1 MNNPTQTGTSFNQG
15 QGNGLYGLFNR
26 SLYPLLLAL
35 FLTTPLFAQDTYPRK
50 DILSKMIYE
59 VQQGRLCDSLQ
70 KQQEQIIIQDTK
82 LFNALDSLNGLQKRE
97 IDVLEG
103 SEKIW
108 KERFEN
114 QQNLTKEQKKEIKKW
129 KVIAAILGVASLIKI
144 IL

>member
-1 MNNPTQTGTSFNQG
+1 MRPFPCVLRHSNF
-15 QGNGLYGLFNR
+15 
-26 SLYPLLLAL
+26 YPIRTLLLAYL
-35 FLTTPLFAQDTYPRK
+35 LSLAICHPSNGQETRYPIDK
-50 DILSKMIYE
+50 AVLSKMIYE

-70 KQQEQIIIQDTK
+70 RQQEQIIIQDTK

-97 IDVLEG
+97 VDVLEG

-129 KVIAAILGVASLIKI
+129 KVIAAISGVIVLLKI